1 MPDTFDIVVVGAGP
15 AGSMAAKTCA
25 EKGLRVLLIE
35 KRQEIGTPVRC
46 AEGINKEG
54 LKRFVEID
62 KRWISAE
69 VIGAKIYSP
78 DGTEI
83 TMAEEMAGNEV
94 GFVLERKI
102 FDRYLARLAS
112 KAGAEV
118 FVKTTF
124 LGFERANNRLK
135 VKMKR
140 MGENWVV
147 ETKILI
153 GADGVESRVGRMAGI
168 IKTLKKSEIESCAQ
182 YLMSGLKIDEN
193 YTYFYLG
200 NELAPG
206 GYAWIFPKGN
216 GCANIGIGVLP
227 SMAKASAKTYL
238 DKFIEKFGIK
248 GKIVELVCGAV
259 PVYGEIATAVTDN
272 IMLAG
277 DAAYHSDPITGGG
290 IANALSAGYH
300 AGIVAAE
307 AVEKSDFSANFLRKY
322 DELWKA
328 DFGWKLRRNK
338 KLQEFFLKLD
348 DATLNNLAKSIA
360 DKNIREM
367 SVQAIVK
374 ELIKS
379 NPSIL
384 EFLKNFL
391 NP

>member
-1 MPDTFDIVVVGAGP
+1 MFDVVVVGAGP

-25 EKGLRVLLIE
+25 ERGLNVLLVE

-46 AEGINKEG
+46 AEGISKKA
-54 LKRFVEID
+54 LQRFVEID
-62 KRWISAE
+62 KKWISAE

-78 DGTEI
+78 DRTEV

-102 FDRYLARLAS
+102 FDRHLARLAA

-118 FVKTTF
+118 LVKTTF
-124 LGFERANNRLK
+124 LSFERVGDRLR
-135 VKMKR
+135 VKLKR
-140 MGENWVV
+140 MGEDWEV

-182 YLMSGLKIDEN
+182 YLMSNLEIDEN

-200 NELAPG
+200 NDLAPG

-216 GCANIGIGVLP
+216 GCANVGIGVLP
-227 SMAKASAKTYL
+227 SIAKANAKFYL
-238 DKFIEKFGIK
+238 DKFIEKFEIK
-248 GKIVELVCGAV
+248 GKIVELVSGAV
-259 PVYGEIATAVTDN
+259 PVYGEVATAVTDN

-300 AGIVAAE
+300 AGIVASE
-307 AVEKSDFSANFLRKY
+307 AIEREDFSANYLRRY

-348 DATLNNLAKSIA
+348 DETLNSLARSIA
-360 DKNIREM
+360 GKNIRDM
-367 SVQAIVK
+367 SIEAIIA
-374 ELIKS
+374 ELIKK
-379 NPSIL
+379 NPSLLEIL
-384 EFLKNFL
+384 RSFLS
-391 NP
+391 P

>member
-1 MPDTFDIVVVGAGP
+1 MFDVVVVGAGP

-25 EKGLRVLLIE
+25 ERSLNVLLVE

-46 AEGINKEG
+46 AEGISKKA
-54 LKRFVEID
+54 LQRFVEID
-62 KRWISAE
+62 KKWISAE

-78 DGTEI
+78 DRTEV

-102 FDRYLARLAS
+102 FDRHLARLAA

-118 FVKTTF
+118 LVKTTF
-124 LGFERANNRLK
+124 LSFERVGDRLR
-135 VKMKR
+135 VKLKR
-140 MGENWVV
+140 MGEDWEV

-182 YLMSGLKIDEN
+182 YLMSNLEIDEN

-200 NELAPG
+200 NDLAPG

-216 GCANIGIGVLP
+216 GCANVGIGVLP
-227 SMAKASAKTYL
+227 SIAKANAKFYL
-238 DKFIEKFGIK
+238 DKFIEKFEIK
-248 GKIVELVCGAV
+248 GKIVELVSGAV
-259 PVYGEIATAVTDN
+259 PVYGEVATAVTDN

-300 AGIVAAE
+300 AGIVASE
-307 AVEKSDFSANFLRKY
+307 AIEREDFSANYLRRY

-348 DATLNNLAKSIA
+348 DETLNSLARSIA
-360 DKNIREM
+360 GKNIRDM
-367 SVQAIVK
+367 SIEAIIA
-374 ELIKS
+374 ELIKK
-379 NPSIL
+379 NPSLLEIL
-384 EFLKNFL
+384 RSFLS
-391 NP
+391 P

>member
-1 MPDTFDIVVVGAGP
+1 MYDVVVVGAGP

-25 EKGLRVLLIE
+25 ERGCEVLLIE

-46 AEGINKEG
+46 AEGISKKA
-54 LKRFVEID
+54 LQRFVEID
-62 KRWISAE
+62 KRWIAAE
-69 VIGAKIYSP
+69 VIGAKIYAP

-94 GFVLERKI
+94 GYVLERKI
-102 FDRYLARLAS
+102 FDRHLARLAA

-118 FVKTTF
+118 IVKTAF
-124 LGFERANNRLK
+124 ISFERIGNRLK
-135 VKMKR
+135 LKLKR
-140 MGENWVV
+140 IGEDLEV

-168 IKTLKKSEIESCAQ
+168 IRTLKKSEIESCSQ
-182 YLMSGLKIDEN
+182 YLMSGLEIDEN

-206 GYAWIFPKGN
+206 GYAWIFPKGE
-216 GCANIGIGVLP
+216 GCANVGIGVLP
-227 SMAKASAKTYL
+227 SIAKKNAKFYL
-238 DKFIEKFGIK
+238 DRFIEKVGIR
-248 GKIVELVCGAV
+248 GRIVELVSGAV
-259 PVYGEIATAVTDN
+259 PVYGEVETAVADN

-290 IANALSAGYH
+290 IANALSAGYY
-300 AGIVAAE
+300 AGVVASE
-307 AVEKSDFSANFLRKY
+307 AIEKNDFSANYLRRY

-338 KLQEFFLKLD
+338 KLQEFFLKLSD
-348 DATLNNLAKSIA
+348 EALNDLAKSIA
-360 DKNIREM
+360 GKKIKDM
-367 SVQAIVK
+367 SIEAIVS
-374 ELIKS
+374 ELLKK
-379 NPSIL
+379 NPSLL
-384 EFLKNFL
+384 EVLKSFM

>member
-1 MPDTFDIVVVGAGP
+1 MFDVVVVGAGP

-25 EKGLRVLLIE
+25 EKGLKVLLIE

-46 AEGINKEG
+46 AEGISKEA
-54 LKRFVEID
+54 LQRFVNVEKKFIA
-62 KRWISAE
+62 AE
-69 VIGAKIYSP
+69 VIGAKIYAP
-78 DGTEI
+78 DGTEVV
-83 TMAEEMAGNEV
+83 MAEEMAGNEV

-102 FDRYLARLAS
+102 FDRHLARLAA

-118 FVKTTF
+118 LVKTSF
-124 LGFERANNRLK
+124 IDFKRKDGILGVR
-135 VKMKR
+135 MKR
-140 MGENWVV
+140 LGEDWEV

-168 IKTLKKSEIESCAQ
+168 IKTLKMSEIESCAQ
-182 YLMSGLKIDEN
+182 YLMSKLEIDEN

-216 GCANIGIGVLP
+216 GSANVGIGVLP
-227 SMAKASAKTYL
+227 SLAKGNARQYL
-238 DKFIEKFGIK
+238 DKFIEKYKIN
-248 GKIVELVCGAV
+248 GKIVEFVAGAV
-259 PVYGEIATAVTDN
+259 PVYGEIKTAVSDN
-272 IMLAG
+272 VMLAG

-300 AGIVAAE
+300 AAITAFE
-307 AVEKSDFSANFLRKY
+307 AVKRNDFSANFLKRY

-348 DATLNNLAKSIA
+348 DSTLSSLARSIA
-360 DKNIREM
+360 GRNIKEM
-367 SVQAIVK
+367 SVQAIVS
-374 ELIKS
+374 ELVRS
-379 NPSIL
+379 NPSIIGAIREVFEL
-384 EFLKNFL
+384 
-391 NP
+391 

>member
-1 MPDTFDIVVVGAGP
+1 MYDVVVVGAGP

-25 EKGLRVLLIE
+25 ERGLNVLLIE

-46 AEGINKEG
+46 AEGISKKA
-54 LKRFVEID
+54 LQRFVEID
-62 KRWISAE
+62 KKWISAE
-69 VIGAKIYSP
+69 VIGAKIYAP

-83 TMAEEMAGNEV
+83 TMAEEIAGNEV

-102 FDRYLARLAS
+102 FDRHLARLAA

-118 FVKTTF
+118 MVKTTF
-124 LGFERANNRLK
+124 LSFERVEKKLK
-135 VKMKR
+135 VKLKR
-140 MGENWVV
+140 MGENWEV

-168 IKTLKKSEIESCAQ
+168 IRTLKKSEIESCSQ
-182 YLMSGLKIDEN
+182 YLMSGLDIDEN

-206 GYAWIFPKGN
+206 GYAWIFPKGD
-216 GCANIGIGVLP
+216 GCANVGIGVLP
-227 SMAKASAKTYL
+227 SVAKANAKFYL
-238 DKFIEKFGIK
+238 DKFIEKFEIK
-248 GKIVELVCGAV
+248 GKIVELVSGAV
-259 PVYGEIATAVTDN
+259 PVYGEVETAVADN

-300 AGIVAAE
+300 AGVVASE
-307 AVEKSDFSANFLRKY
+307 AIERNDFSANYLRRY

-338 KLQEFFLKLD
+338 KIQEFFLKLD
-348 DATLNNLAKSIA
+348 DKTLNNLAKSIA
-360 DKNIREM
+360 GKNIREM
-367 SVQAIVK
+367 SIEAIVA
-374 ELIKS
+374 ELIKK

-384 EFLKNFL
+384 EILKNLL
-391 NP
+391 NA

>member
-1 MPDTFDIVVVGAGP
+1 MFDVVVVGAGP

-25 EKGLRVLLIE
+25 ENGLEVLLIE

-46 AEGINKEG
+46 AEGISKQG

-62 KRWISAE
+62 KKWIAAE
-69 VIGAKIYSP
+69 VIGAKIYAP

-102 FDRYLARLAS
+102 FDRHLARLAA

-118 FVKTTF
+118 LVKTAF
-124 LGFERANNRLK
+124 VSFERQGEKLK
-135 VKMKR
+135 VKMRR
-140 MGENWVV
+140 MGEDWEV

-168 IKTLKKSEIESCAQ
+168 IRTLKKSEIESCAQ
-182 YLMSGLKIDEN
+182 YLMSNVEIDEK
-193 YTYFYLG
+193 YTYFYIG
-200 NELAPG
+200 NEIAPG

-216 GCANIGIGVLP
+216 GCANVGIGILP
-227 SMAKASAKTYL
+227 SKAKRNAKYYL
-238 DKFIEKFGIK
+238 DKFIEKFDIK

-259 PVYGEIATAVTDN
+259 PVYGEIDTAVSDN

-290 IANALSAGYH
+290 IANALSAGYL
-300 AGIVAAE
+300 AGKVACE
-307 AVEKSDFSANFLRKY
+307 AFEKKNFSAEFLRKY

-338 KLQEFFLKLD
+338 KIQEFFLKLD
-348 DATLNNLAKSIA
+348 DSALNSLARSIA
-360 DKNIREM
+360 GRNIREM
-367 SVQAIVK
+367 SVQAI
-374 ELIKS
+374 
-379 NPSIL
+379 IL
-384 EFLKNFL
+384 EILKN
-391 NP
+391 NPQIASIFKEVL

>member
-1 MPDTFDIVVVGAGP
+1 MYDVIVVGAGP

-25 EKGLRVLLIE
+25 ENGLNVLLIE

-46 AEGINKEG
+46 AEGISKQG
-54 LKRFVEID
+54 LRRFLEID
-62 KRWISAE
+62 KKWIAAE
-69 VIGAKIYSP
+69 VIGAKIYAP

-83 TMAEEMAGNEV
+83 VMAEEMAGNEV

-102 FDRYLARLAS
+102 FDRHLARLAA

-118 FVKTTF
+118 IVKTSF
-124 LGFERANNRLK
+124 ISFERIGGRLR

-140 MGENWVV
+140 MGEEWEA

-182 YLMSGLKIDEN
+182 YLMSNLDIDEN

-216 GCANIGIGVLP
+216 GCANVGIGVLP
-227 SMAKASAKTYL
+227 SKAKANAKYYL
-238 DKFIEKFGIK
+238 DKFIEKFEIN
-248 GKIVELVCGAV
+248 GKVVELVCGAV
-259 PVYGEIATAVTDN
+259 PVYGEIETAVSDN

-300 AGIVAAE
+300 AGIVASE
-307 AVEKSDFSANFLRKY
+307 AVKKGDFSANFLRRY
-322 DELWKA
+322 DELWKS

-348 DATLNNLAKSIA
+348 DAALNSLARSIA
-360 DKNIREM
+360 GKNIREL
-367 SVQAIVK
+367 SVQAIVM
-374 ELIKS
+374 ELLKN
-379 NPSIL
+379 NPSLL
-384 EFLKNFL
+384 EALKEVL
-391 NP
+391 S

>member
-1 MPDTFDIVVVGAGP
+1 MFDVVVVGAGP

-25 EKGLRVLLIE
+25 ERGLNVLLIE

-46 AEGINKEG
+46 AEGISKKG
-54 LKRFVEID
+54 LERFVEPE
-62 KRWISAE
+62 KKWISAE
-69 VIGAKIYSP
+69 VMGAKIYSP
-78 DGTEI
+78 DGTEV

-94 GFVLERKI
+94 GYVLERKI
-102 FDRYLARLAS
+102 FDRHLARLAA

-118 FVKTTF
+118 LVKTTF
-124 LGFERANNRLK
+124 LGFERVGNRLRLK
-135 VKMKR
+135 LKR
-140 MGENWVV
+140 MGEDWEV

-182 YLMSGLKIDEN
+182 YLMSNLEIDEN

-216 GCANIGIGVLP
+216 GCANVGIGVLP
-227 SMAKASAKTYL
+227 SVAKANAKFYL
-238 DKFIEKFGIK
+238 DKFIEKFEIN
-248 GKIVELVCGAV
+248 GKIVEIVSGAV
-259 PVYGEIATAVTDN
+259 PVYGEVATAVTDN

-300 AGIVAAE
+300 AGIVASE
-307 AVEKSDFSANFLRKY
+307 AVQRNDFSANYLRRY

-348 DATLNNLAKSIA
+348 DETLNSLARSIA
-360 DKNIREM
+360 GKNIKEM
-367 SVQAIVK
+367 SIEAIVA
-374 ELIKS
+374 ELIRK
-379 NPSIL
+379 NPSLIEIL
-384 EFLKNFL
+384 KSFLS
-391 NP
+391 P

>member
-1 MPDTFDIVVVGAGP
+1 MFDVVVVGAGP

-25 EKGLRVLLIE
+25 ERGLNVLLVE

-46 AEGINKEG
+46 AEGISKKA
-54 LKRFVEID
+54 LQRFVEID
-62 KRWISAE
+62 KKWISAE

-78 DGTEI
+78 DLTEV

-94 GFVLERKI
+94 GYVLERKI
-102 FDRYLARLAS
+102 FDRHLARLAA

-118 FVKTTF
+118 LVKTTF
-124 LGFERANNRLK
+124 LSFERVGDRLR
-135 VKMKR
+135 VKLKR
-140 MGENWVV
+140 MGEDWEV

-182 YLMSGLKIDEN
+182 YLMSNLEIDEN

-216 GCANIGIGVLP
+216 GCANVGIGVLP
-227 SMAKASAKTYL
+227 SIAKANAKFYL
-238 DKFIEKFGIK
+238 DKFIEKLEIK
-248 GKIVELVCGAV
+248 GKIVELVSGAV
-259 PVYGEIATAVTDN
+259 PVYGEVATAVTDN

-300 AGIVAAE
+300 AAIVASE
-307 AVEKSDFSANFLRKY
+307 AIERKDFSANYLRRY

-348 DATLNNLAKSIA
+348 DETLNNLARSIA
-360 DKNIREM
+360 GKNIRDM
-367 SVQAIVK
+367 SIEAIVA
-374 ELIKS
+374 ELIKK
-379 NPSIL
+379 NPSLLEIL
-384 EFLKNFL
+384 RSFLS
-391 NP
+391 P

>member
-1 MPDTFDIVVVGAGP
+1 MFDIVVVGAGP

-25 EKGLRVLLIE
+25 ERSLNVLLVE

-46 AEGINKEG
+46 AEGISKKA
-54 LKRFVEID
+54 LQRFVEID
-62 KRWISAE
+62 KKWISAE

-78 DGTEI
+78 DRTEV

-102 FDRYLARLAS
+102 FDRHLARLAA

-118 FVKTTF
+118 LVKTTF
-124 LGFERANNRLK
+124 LSFERVGDRLR
-135 VKMKR
+135 VKLKR
-140 MGENWVV
+140 MGEDWEV

-182 YLMSGLKIDEN
+182 YLMSNLEIDEN

-200 NELAPG
+200 NDLAPG

-216 GCANIGIGVLP
+216 GCANVGIGVLP
-227 SMAKASAKTYL
+227 SIAKANAKFYL
-238 DKFIEKFGIK
+238 DKFIEKFEIK
-248 GKIVELVCGAV
+248 GKIVELVSGAV
-259 PVYGEIATAVTDN
+259 PVYGEVATAVTDN

-300 AGIVAAE
+300 AGIVASE
-307 AVEKSDFSANFLRKY
+307 AIEREDFSANYLRRY

-348 DATLNNLAKSIA
+348 DETLNSLARSIA
-360 DKNIREM
+360 GKNIRDM
-367 SVQAIVK
+367 SIEAIIA
-374 ELIKS
+374 ELIKK
-379 NPSIL
+379 NPSLLEIL
-384 EFLKNFL
+384 RSFLS
-391 NP
+391 P

>member
-1 MPDTFDIVVVGAGP
+1 MLDVVVVGAGP

-25 EKGLRVLLIE
+25 EKGLEVLLIE

-46 AEGINKEG
+46 AEGISKKG
-54 LKRFVEID
+54 LQRFVEID
-62 KRWISAE
+62 RKWISAE

-78 DGTEI
+78 DGTEV

-102 FDRYLARLAS
+102 FDRHLARLAA

-118 FVKTTF
+118 IVKTTF
-124 LGFERANNRLK
+124 IGFERVGDRLR
-135 VKMKR
+135 VKLKR
-140 MGENWVV
+140 MGEDWEV
-147 ETKILI
+147 ETKLLI
-153 GADGVESRVGRMAGI
+153 GADGVESRVGRIAGI

-182 YLMSGLKIDEN
+182 YLMSGLDIDEN

-200 NELAPG
+200 NDLAPG

-216 GCANIGIGVLP
+216 GCANVGIGVLP
-227 SMAKASAKTYL
+227 SIAKANAKFYL
-238 DKFIEKFGIK
+238 DRFVEKLEIR
-248 GKIVELVCGAV
+248 GKVVELVSGAV
-259 PVYGEIATAVTDN
+259 PVYGEIATAVADN

-300 AGIVAAE
+300 AGIVASE
-307 AVEKSDFSANFLRKY
+307 ALEKNDFSANFLRRY

-348 DATLNNLAKSIA
+348 DETLNNLARSITG
-360 DKNIREM
+360 KNIREM
-367 SVQAIVK
+367 SIEAIIA
-374 ELIKS
+374 ELIRK
-379 NPSIL
+379 NPSIIDL
-384 EFLKNFL
+384 LKSFLS
-391 NP
+391 P

>member
-1 MPDTFDIVVVGAGP
+1 MFDVVVVGAGP

-25 EKGLRVLLIE
+25 ERGLNVLLVE

-46 AEGINKEG
+46 AEGISKKA
-54 LKRFVEID
+54 LQRFVEID
-62 KRWISAE
+62 KKWISAE

-78 DGTEI
+78 DRTEV

-102 FDRYLARLAS
+102 FDRHLARLAA

-118 FVKTTF
+118 LVKTTF
-124 LGFERANNRLK
+124 LSFERVGDRLR
-135 VKMKR
+135 VKLKR
-140 MGENWVV
+140 MGEDWEV

-182 YLMSGLKIDEN
+182 YLMSNLEIDEN

-200 NELAPG
+200 NDLAPG

-216 GCANIGIGVLP
+216 GCANVGIGVLP
-227 SMAKASAKTYL
+227 SIAKANAKFYL
-238 DKFIEKFGIK
+238 DKFIEKFEIK
-248 GKIVELVCGAV
+248 GKIVELVSGAV
-259 PVYGEIATAVTDN
+259 PVYGEVATAVTDN

-300 AGIVAAE
+300 AGIVASE
-307 AVEKSDFSANFLRKY
+307 AIEREDFSANYLRRY
-322 DELWKA
+322 DEFWKA

-348 DATLNNLAKSIA
+348 DETLNSLARSIA
-360 DKNIREM
+360 GKNIRDM
-367 SVQAIVK
+367 SIEAIIA
-374 ELIKS
+374 ELIKK
-379 NPSIL
+379 NPSLLEIL
-384 EFLKNFL
+384 RSFLS
-391 NP
+391 P

>member
-1 MPDTFDIVVVGAGP
+1 MFDVIVVGAGP

-25 EKGLRVLLIE
+25 ENGLKVLLIE

-46 AEGINKEG
+46 AEGISKQG

-62 KRWISAE
+62 RKWIAAE
-69 VIGAKIYSP
+69 VIGAKIYAP

-102 FDRYLARLAS
+102 FDRHLARLAA

-118 FVKTTF
+118 IVKTAF
-124 LGFERANNRLK
+124 ISFERRDGRLK
-135 VKMKR
+135 VKMRR
-140 MGENWVV
+140 MGEEWEV

-153 GADGVESRVGRMAGI
+153 GADGVESKVGRMAGI
-168 IKTLKKSEIESCAQ
+168 IRTLRKSEIESCAQ
-182 YLMSGLKIDEN
+182 YLMSNVEIDEN

-216 GCANIGIGVLP
+216 KCANVGIGVLP
-227 SMAKASAKTYL
+227 SKAKANAKYYL
-238 DKFIEKFGIK
+238 DKFIEKFGIE

-259 PVYGEIATAVTDN
+259 PVYGEIETAVSDN

-290 IANALSAGYH
+290 IANALCAGYY
-300 AGIVAAE
+300 AGKVAYE
-307 AVEKSDFSANFLRKY
+307 AVKKNDFSAGFLRKY
-322 DELWKA
+322 DELWKS

-338 KLQEFFLKLD
+338 KLQEFLLKFD
-348 DATLNNLAKSIA
+348 DQTLNSLAKSISGR
-360 DKNIREM
+360 NIKEM
-367 SVQAIVK
+367 SVQAIIV
-374 ELIKS
+374 ELLKS
-379 NPSIL
+379 NPHLVDLI
-384 EFLKNFL
+384 KNL
-391 NP
+391 LI

>member
-1 MPDTFDIVVVGAGP
+1 MFDVVVVGAGP

-25 EKGLRVLLIE
+25 ERGLNVLLVE

-46 AEGINKEG
+46 AEGISKKA
-54 LKRFVEID
+54 LQRFVEID
-62 KRWISAE
+62 KKWISAE

-78 DGTEI
+78 DRTEV

-102 FDRYLARLAS
+102 FDRHLARLAA

-118 FVKTTF
+118 LVKTTF
-124 LGFERANNRLK
+124 LSFERVGDRLR
-135 VKMKR
+135 VKLKR
-140 MGENWVV
+140 MGEDWEV

-182 YLMSGLKIDEN
+182 YLMSNLEIDEN

-200 NELAPG
+200 NDLAPG

-216 GCANIGIGVLP
+216 GCANVGIGVLP
-227 SMAKASAKTYL
+227 SIAKANAKFYL
-238 DKFIEKFGIK
+238 DKFIEKFEIK
-248 GKIVELVCGAV
+248 GKIVELVSGAV
-259 PVYGEIATAVTDN
+259 PVYGEVATAVTDN

-300 AGIVAAE
+300 AGIVASE
-307 AVEKSDFSANFLRKY
+307 AIEREDFSANYLRRY

-348 DATLNNLAKSIA
+348 DETLNSLARSIA
-360 DKNIREM
+360 GKNIRDTSIE
-367 SVQAIVK
+367 AIIA
-374 ELIKS
+374 ELIKK
-379 NPSIL
+379 NPSLLEIL
-384 EFLKNFL
+384 RSFLS
-391 NP
+391 P